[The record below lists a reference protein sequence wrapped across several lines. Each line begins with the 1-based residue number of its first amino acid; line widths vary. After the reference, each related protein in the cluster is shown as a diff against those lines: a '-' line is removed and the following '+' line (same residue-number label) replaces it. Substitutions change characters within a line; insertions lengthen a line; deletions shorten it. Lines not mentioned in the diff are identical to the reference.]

1 MVKRI
6 GILVLGDERWA
17 GGLYYP
23 IHVLQTLQLLT
34 HTDRPKVYV
43 FYGNDS
49 AKLNI
54 LKLNL
59 PDVEVIAYNQTPLI
73 STFHKII
80 RKIFKIDFITSS
92 LAKKYRLDYIYP
104 YNYNAKVRGPVIP
117 IAWFPDFQHKFLPQF
132 FTQKEINHRDHYLA
146 TFSER
151 VHHIVFSSQTALKH
165 YMKFYPESKAE
176 IYIFKFVSSVS
187 NSLPDAESTKNKY
200 QINKPF
206 FMVAN
211 QFWKHKNHLI
221 VIEALHLLNQKNRL
235 SFDTVFSGKQDE
247 PYFSEVKKLAVE
259 FKLQN
264 RVHFIGFIPRED
276 QLCLMKESLAIVQP
290 SLFEGWSTVIE
301 DAKSLNKQ
309 VIASDIEIH
318 QEQLENMGLFFKPNV
333 SAELAELLGR
343 LAETGDASRIFYES
357 FHNRAVES
365 AQSLL
370 KIFKE

>member
-23 IHVLQTLQLLT
+23 IHIIQTLQLLPVKE
-34 HTDRPKVYV
+34 RPKIYA
-43 FYGNDS
+43 FYGNDT
-49 AKLNI
+49 AKVNI

-59 PDVEVIAYNQTPLI
+59 PDIEVIAYNQTPII

-80 RKIFKIDFITSS
+80 RKLFKVDFITSS
-92 LAKKYRLDYIYP
+92 LAKKYQLDYIYP
-104 YNYNAKVRGPVIP
+104 YNYNAKLRGTVIP
-117 IAWFPDFQHKFLPQF
+117 IAWFPDFQHKFLPHF
-132 FTQKEINHRDHYLA
+132 FTRKEISQRDHYLA

-151 VHHIVFSSQTALKH
+151 VHHIVFSSQTALNH
-165 YMKFYPESKAE
+165 YKQFYPESKVE
-176 IYIFKFVSSVS
+176 TYIFRFVSSVS
-187 NSLPDAESTKNKY
+187 NSLPDAESTTKKY
-200 QINKPF
+200 HIQKSF

-247 PYFSEVKKLAVE
+247 PYFSEIKRKVTE
-259 FKLQN
+259 FNLQN
-264 RVHFIGFIPRED
+264 RIHFVGFIPRED

-318 QEQLENMGLFFKPNV
+318 HEQLENNGLYFNPNM
-333 SAELAELLGR
+333 SEDLAELLLR
-343 LAETGDASRIFYES
+343 LVDKCDERAVSFEPFY
-357 FHNRAVES
+357 NRAQKS
-365 AQSLL
+365 TLSLL
-370 KIFKE
+370 SIFK